1 LREYVCL
8 REGEIA
14 AIKKAVEDLERW
26 QEQQN
31 GALIRLSNEMA
42 DVDEKFDKKIDE
54 LKAELRRLLFTAL
67 ITLISVLANIIIKEV
82 FR

>member
-1 LREYVCL
+1 MREHVCL

-26 QEQQN
+26 QDQQN
-31 GALIRLSNEMA
+31 GALIRLANEMA

-54 LKAELRRLLFTAL
+54 LKGELRRLLFTAL
-67 ITLISVLANIIIKEV
+67 ITLISVLANIIIREV
-82 FR
+82 F